1 MITGKQRSY
10 LRKLAQQLDPVV
22 YIGKSDMTENVLR
35 EMARLLSSRELIKV
49 KLQEGSLL
57 DPKEAANDAAETLGA
72 EFVQAIGRRFVL
84 YRQAEDPEKRT
95 IVLPR

>member
-10 LRKLAQQLDPVV
+10 LKRLGQELDPVV
-22 YIGKSDMTENVLR
+22 YIGKADLTENVLK
-35 EMARLLSSRELIKV
+35 EMDDLLNARELIKV
-49 KLQEGSLL
+49 KLQEGSQL
-57 DPKEAANDAAETLGA
+57 DSKEAANEAAQILHA

-84 YRQAEDPEKRT
+84 YRQARDPEKRK